1 MYITTHNLES
11 LIIHPTKEQE
21 KAIIAFLEA
30 MHVPF
35 EKRNDLLPN
44 HVIPGIEKGLK
55 DVTEGKTMSLNEFKQ
70 RRSSLR

>member
-1 MYITTHNLES
+1 MES

-30 MHVPF
+30 IQVPF

-44 HVIPGIEKGLK
+44 YVIEGIEKGLK
-55 DVTEGKTMSLNEFKQ
+55 DVTEGKTMSLNEFKH

>member
-1 MYITTHNLES
+1 MET

-30 MHVPF
+30 MQVPF
-35 EKRNDLLPN
+35 EKRNDLLPK
-44 HVIPGIEKGLK
+44 HVIAGIEKGLK
-55 DVTEGKTMSLNEFKQ
+55 DATEGKTVSLNEFKQ

>member
-1 MYITTHNLES
+1 MES

-30 MHVPF
+30 MQVPV

-44 HVIPGIEKGLK
+44 HVIAGIEKGMK
-55 DVTEGKTMSLNEFKQ
+55 DVTGGKTMSLSEFKQ
-70 RRSSLR
+70 RRFSLR